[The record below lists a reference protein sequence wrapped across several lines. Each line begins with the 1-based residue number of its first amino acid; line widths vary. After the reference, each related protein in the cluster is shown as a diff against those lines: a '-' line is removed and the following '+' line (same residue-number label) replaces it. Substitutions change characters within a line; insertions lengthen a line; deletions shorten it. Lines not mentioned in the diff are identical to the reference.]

1 MYCVILFY
9 SFWYGTQGTRGD
21 VQPLALLGM
30 QLLTDGHR
38 VRLATHSCY
47 RDYVLSFG
55 GGGLEFYPLGG
66 DPVKLS
72 EFMVKTHGCILP
84 SSPDILKLVPE
95 NLLMLNE
102 IIHSC
107 WGACVE
113 VDPGPPSSNS
123 RTSTSS
129 DSLSSDNSKSRDGMQ
144 SGRKF
149 QADAIISNPVTYAHI
164 HCAEA
169 LGVPLHLFFPQ
180 PWVPTKAFPHP
191 LACMSYEQGHQW
203 SPENYLS
210 YQLVERMMWMSLE
223 PFINSFRT
231 TKLNLPPI
239 RRGEHGMCCRP
250 FLLLMSS

>member
-1 MYCVILFY
+1 
-9 SFWYGTQGTRGD
+9 
-21 VQPLALLGM
+21 M
-30 QLLTDGHR
+30 QLLADGHR

-47 RDYVLSFG
+47 REYVLSFG

-113 VDPGPPSSNS
+113 VDPGVGTGEERDSQHSRRRSGSNLDDSSNHS
-123 RTSTSS
+123 NN
-129 DSLSSDNSKSRDGMQ
+129 LNSPR
-144 SGRKF
+144 GRKF

-191 LACMSYEQGHQW
+191 LACMSYDQANQW

-239 RRGEHGMCCRP
+239 RRGEHGMM
-250 FLLLMSS
+250 FV